1 MEPKN
6 TISQLKRLIGK
17 RNGDSEL
24 AADVPTFSFQVQDGP
39 EGVPQVNV
47 QYLGEPRSFRPE
59 QLLAAL
65 LGELKAIG
73 EKDQGAKIADCV
85 LSVPGFFTEQQRR
98 AVLDAAHV
106 AGLNI
111 LRLVHETT
119 ATALAFGIYK
129 TDWTDKPQYFAFVDG
144 GHASL
149 QACGHKTR
157 GAAGRSGAAAP
168 GQHASAASTSRNPLA
183 QRRAP
188 FLLPWRRADTACLPG
203 GRRGLHQGRPEGHG
217 LRLRPQL
224 RRPQLRRGACSA
236 GEDARVGVTSVAAA
250 LPFSMAPGISM
261 AFPPIEIR
269 PRRAEWLRRCHQ
281 HQALLCASH
290 RLHASL
296 TPSGVCSPAPV
307 PRQCAGSVQPPV
319 RRVQGQVQ
327 D

>member
-1 MEPKN
+1 VQQRYIGVAAGEKASMEPKN

-17 RNGDSEL
+17 SNGDSEL

-73 EKDQGAKIADCV
+73 EKDQGTKITDCV
-85 LSVPGFFTEQQRR
+85 LGVPGFFTEQQRR

-149 QACGHKTR
+149 QAR
-157 GAAGRSGAAAP
+157 GPRTAPVASRSGEAAP
-168 GQHASAASTSRNPLA
+168 VHAPLLAATPGTPFRSAAPLSSCRSHA
-183 QRRAP
+183 LTP
-188 FLLPWRRADTACLPG
+188 TVLTG
-203 GRRGLHQGRPEGHG
+203 GHRVIHQGWPQGPG
-217 LRLRPQL
+217 L
-224 RRPQLRRGACSA
+224 
-236 GEDARVGVTSVAAA
+236 
-250 LPFSMAPGISM
+250 
-261 AFPPIEIR
+261 
-269 PRRAEWLRRCHQ
+269 WL
-281 HQALLCASH
+281 
-290 RLHASL
+290 
-296 TPSGVCSPAPV
+296 
-307 PRQCAGSVQPPV
+307 
-319 RRVQGQVQ
+319 
-327 D
+327 

>member
-149 QACGHKTR
+149 QAR
-157 GAAGRSGAAAP
+157 GPGTAALVSRSGEAAP
-168 GQHASAASTSRNPLA
+168 VQRSSSCRHSRNPLA
-183 QRRAP
+183 HRRGPLLLPQRRSNTHRPHRWPSCHSPRLAS
-188 FLLPWRRADTACLPG
+188 RSSATATTATL
-203 GRRGLHQGRPEGHG
+203 
-217 LRLRPQL
+217 
-224 RRPQLRRGACSA
+224 
-236 GEDARVGVTSVAAA
+236 VAATSTRCVHA
-250 LPFSMAPGISM
+250 QRLVAQPLSMARL
-261 AFPPIEIR
+261 AHAR
-269 PRRAEWLRRCHQ
+269 
-281 HQALLCASH
+281 H
-290 RLHASL
+290 R
-296 TPSGVCSPAPV
+296 
-307 PRQCAGSVQPPV
+307 
-319 RRVQGQVQ
+319 
-327 D
+327 